1 MGIYGKK
8 EAEILAENFNDYG
21 DYMKEERYQA
31 KSKIGKI
38 FSFRTLKKVFRW
50 LIVGLIIFI
59 YVFFAYRIIES
70 KMVFRHTDMVW
81 TNEAYA
87 SYGAL
92 GDDFRIYTYDAES
105 EFGIDYSKNGGS
117 YDGRF
122 SVYGMRYIPSVNEL
136 QFTVR
141 YNSSTLDALREK
153 YSLESVGAMPFR
165 FILRDE
171 AGNIYEKA
179 SYKYKRVGRY
189 TYVNIVFSDI
199 DLFDSVKKA
208 PAESYPT
215 ATAPNAGYIYKGA
228 SKYGYE
234 KSGISA
240 LYLNMY
246 YSEDYDPTEESFG
259 VHIAVYRNS
268 YDLELFNYKK
278 ELKNA
283 PSDGL
288 ITIGK

>member
-1 MGIYGKK
+1 M
-8 EAEILAENFNDYG
+8 AENFNDYG

-31 KSKIGKI
+31 KSKLGKI
-38 FSFRTLKKVFRW
+38 FSLRTLKKLFRW

-70 KMVFRHTDMVW
+70 KMVFRHTDMIW
-81 TNEAYA
+81 TGKAYD
-87 SYGAL
+87 SYVAL
-92 GDDFRIYTYDAES
+92 GKDFRIYTYDAES

-136 QFTVR
+136 QFTIR
-141 YNSSTLDALREK
+141 YNSSTLDALCEE
-153 YSLESVGAMPFR
+153 YSLESVEEMPFI
-165 FILRDE
+165 FVLRDDS
-171 AGNIYEKA
+171 GKLYEKA
-179 SYKYKRVGRY
+179 SYKYERVGRY
-189 TYVNIVFSDI
+189 TYVNIAFSDVS
-199 DLFDSVKKA
+199 LFESVKKA
-208 PAESYPT
+208 PSASYPT
-215 ATAPNAGYIYKGA
+215 ASAPKSAYIYKGA

-234 KSGISA
+234 KSGVAA

-246 YSEDYDPTEESFG
+246 YSKDYDPAEESFG
-259 VHIAVYRNS
+259 VHIAVYRSS
-268 YDLELFNYKK
+268 YELELFDYKK

-288 ITIGK
+288 MTIGK

>member
-1 MGIYGKK
+1 MVINGKQ

-59 YVFFAYRIIES
+59 YVFFTYRIIES

-87 SYGAL
+87 SYSAL

-105 EFGIDYSKNGGS
+105 EFGIDYSKKGGS

-141 YNSSTLDALREK
+141 YNSSTLDALREQ
-153 YSLESVGAMPFR
+153 YSLENVGEMPFR

-171 AGNIYEKA
+171 EGNIYEKT
-179 SYKYKRVGRY
+179 SYKYNRVGRY

-215 ATAPNAGYIYKGA
+215 ATAPKAGYIYKGA

-234 KSGISA
+234 KNSISA

-259 VHIAVYRNS
+259 VHITVYRNS